1 LESQNFQSRNLPAVF
16 AAGHGSCGCGYWR
29 QKTNKIIKMQW
40 IIIVERPDKKTPFAD
55 ERWNSFLQKAQALVA
70 RDPRSR
76 TLLEGCFLSER
87 NAIGTAISGIV
98 GLASQ
103 AGMHYR
109 VLETVSCKAAN
120 PKLIQIYDPHY
131 PG

>member
-1 LESQNFQSRNLPAVF
+1 MR
-16 AAGHGSCGCGYWR
+16 
-29 QKTNKIIKMQW
+29 W
-40 IIIVERPDKKTPFAD
+40 IIIVERPDKGTSTGAAK
-55 ERWNSFLQKAQALVA
+55 WSSFLQSAQALVA

-87 NAIGTAISGIV
+87 SAIDTTISGIV

-103 AGMHYR
+103 ARMRYK
-109 VLETVSCKAAN
+109 VLETLSCKEADPN
-120 PKLIQIYDPHY
+120 LVRIYDPGY